1 MTHAKALRVS
11 FAAIFTCGLLV
22 ALVTLPFAA
31 LPVAYIGLTL
41 GLTAAAVTTGLASVL
56 LGALAGPGTA
66 LSFIISFGVP
76 ILWLIRL
83 ALLSRRPSLDAD
95 YEFYPAARIILQAV
109 IISAALAAVIF
120 LVNADVPQGLP
131 GMFAKSLQKAPQ
143 VSELIRTVYGTDTN
157 LLGVANI
164 ILITGFASWPLILL
178 GTLQC
183 AKRLPNMAAISA
195 PPKRMTSENADLV
208 RFCAGSFAI
217 GRVGRKR
224 LAGHAIGCICSDS
237 HGAYFLLGLAVIHA
251 IPATGMV
258 VSGFWRGFIS

>member
-131 GMFAKSLQKAPQ
+131 GMFAQSLQKAPQ

-183 AKRLPNMAAISA
+183 AQALAQYAAIICA
-195 PPKRMTSENADLV
+195 PPKRMTS
-208 RFCAGSFAI
+208 
-217 GRVGRKR
+217 
-224 LAGHAIGCICSDS
+224 
-237 HGAYFLLGLAVIHA
+237 
-251 IPATGMV
+251 
-258 VSGFWRGFIS
+258 